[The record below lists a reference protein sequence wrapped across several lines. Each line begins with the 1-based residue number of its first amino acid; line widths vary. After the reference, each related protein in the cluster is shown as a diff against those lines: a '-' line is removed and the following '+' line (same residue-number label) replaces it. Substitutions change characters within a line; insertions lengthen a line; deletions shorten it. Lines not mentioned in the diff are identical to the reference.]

1 MSIDLFLESQGQSA
15 ISCSQ
20 CIQLQCTRELRGRQ
34 TVQAKGKEANEG
46 LLHYQRA
53 APQFRARP
61 PARRRPG
68 PRRPPGYNQLPSGGP
83 SPPLRP
89 ERARQVNPRIHRQ
102 STARTRIWRTPA
114 EEAYGLTGCCRQLAR
129 GRASPPV
136 YSMTSARAD
145 HVLMI
150 MIIVCDSRH
159 DKHRH
164 PHVHCTWLWLSS
176 RRLYREH
183 AAAQSASSR
192 LHPCTLRLDVPR
204 CCRRL
209 LPSSRPP

>member
-1 MSIDLFLESQGQSA
+1 LMQPMHPA
-15 ISCSQ
+15 A
-20 CIQLQCTRELRGRQ
+20 CTRELRGRQ

-129 GRASPPV
+129 GRASPPA
-136 YSMTSARAD
+136 YSMTISAGRSCVDDHDHRLRQQARQAQTPTRAL
-145 HVLMI
+145 HVAVVEFTAALPRARRRP
-150 MIIVCDSRH
+150 VRQLPTPS
-159 DKHRH
+159 
-164 PHVHCTWLWLSS
+164 VHAQA
-176 RRLYREH
+176 RRPPVLPPPP
-183 AAAQSASSR
+183 AAAAPA
-192 LHPCTLRLDVPR
+192 LAALAAAPLPLRW
-204 CCRRL
+204 
-209 LPSSRPP
+209 

>member
-1 MSIDLFLESQGQSA
+1 M
-15 ISCSQ
+15 
-20 CIQLQCTRELRGRQ
+20 
-34 TVQAKGKEANEG
+34 QAKGKEANEG

-53 APQFRARP
+53 APQSRARP

-68 PRRPPGYNQLPSGGP
+68 PSRGAAAAAGLQPAAVRGPEP
-83 SPPLRP
+83 SPSPR

-209 LPSSRPP
+209 LPPPLQLSLL